1 MRVRYSLVI
10 VALLGFLGVTELSG
24 AAPEQKSTATPEQ
37 LAFFETKV
45 RPLLIKKCV
54 ECHGPDLQ
62 EAGLR
67 LDSRS
72 ALLHG
77 MEGSP
82 AAVPGE
88 PDKSRL
94 IAVIKYDGNVQMPP
108 DGKLDD
114 EQLAVLTNWVKLG
127 LPWPDEQ
134 PVAAAANS
142 KNATG
147 KKPAETDAMWGGAMD
162 QRVARARAEHWA
174 FQPVKRVEPPPVAD
188 AAWSQNPV
196 DRFIAAKLH
205 AAKLQPSPE
214 ADPAT
219 LIRRLS
225 FDLTGLPPTA
235 EEVEA
240 FVRDYSPKTYA
251 ALVDKL
257 LASPRYGERWARHW
271 LDIARYADTKGY
283 AFQQERRYPFAY
295 TYRDYVI
302 NAFNDDKPYDQF
314 ILEQIAADKLPA
326 TAENKH
332 LAALGFITCGRQYQG
347 MHDTLDDQIDV
358 VTRGLLGLTASC
370 SRCHDH
376 KFDPIPTD
384 DYYSLYGVFRSSMTP
399 PELPL
404 IGKPTPSKEYDEF
417 VAELAK
423 LEAAQKKFLAE
434 ATAKLADELRSNVGG
449 YLSKILLD
457 RLDKSSTK
465 EAEFLFDAGDPRP
478 LVLRRWRELLDATK
492 KKPDPVFAAWHALDA
507 LKEAEFPAAAAKQI
521 DAWSND
527 KNAAAAKSVNRLI
540 VAELKQNP
548 PQKMLDVAK
557 TYGTVFGHVHDE
569 WKKQLDPKQ
578 RKVGEP
584 EPQQLADAAAEEVRQ
599 VLFREHSP
607 TVLNEDDLRQV
618 LDRKTRN
625 DYEALKKKVEEFV
638 VMSPAAPPRAMV
650 LVDAKGLYNPRVF
663 LRGDASRPE
672 REVPRQFLRILAGDE
687 RKPFTDGSGRLGL
700 AQAIASR
707 DNPLTARVMVN
718 RIWLLHF
725 GRGLVDTPSDFG
737 VRTPPPSHP
746 ELLDYLASEFMNE
759 GWSIKR
765 IHRLIVTSQ
774 TYRQSSDAGEAVQA
788 GLAVD
793 PENRLLWRMNRRRL
807 ELEPMRDAMLA
818 VAGRL
823 DLTSLGRPVELW
835 KQPYPTRRTV
845 YGFIDRQD
853 LPGVFGVF
861 DFASPEVTIDQRP
874 RTTVPQQ
881 ALFAMNSPFVQEQAK
896 HAAARKEIA
905 AAPNDAARI
914 ESLYRTVLG
923 RRPTTDETQRVE
935 RFLQEVGKLPPVTNS
950 SLWQYGYG
958 EFDVAAAKVK
968 SFQPFPHWTGSA
980 WQGGPKLPDAKLGH
994 ASVSAANAHPG
1005 RNAKQAIVVRWKSP
1019 RVGRIVV
1026 EGLLKH
1032 PHKEGDGVAAYVT
1045 SSRLG
1050 KLGAWTAKNSQATTK
1065 VEAFDVKLGDE
1076 IDFIVEPRTS
1086 DAFDSYTWKPVLKLE
1101 QDEAK
1106 GAKAPP
1112 ATAWSFA
1119 DAFQGPQ
1126 PTPQTPWEML
1136 AQVLLMSN
1144 EFVFVD

>member
-1 MRVRYSLVI
+1 
-10 VALLGFLGVTELSG
+10 
-24 AAPEQKSTATPEQ
+24 
-37 LAFFETKV
+37 
-45 RPLLIKKCV
+45 
-54 ECHGPDLQ
+54 
-62 EAGLR
+62 
-67 LDSRS
+67 
-72 ALLHG
+72 
-77 MEGSP
+77 
-82 AAVPGE
+82 
-88 PDKSRL
+88 
-94 IAVIKYDGNVQMPP
+94 
-108 DGKLDD
+108 
-114 EQLAVLTNWVKLG
+114 
-127 LPWPDEQ
+127 
-134 PVAAAANS
+134 
-142 KNATG
+142 
-147 KKPAETDAMWGGAMD
+147 MD

-404 IGKPTPSKEYDEF
+404 IGKPTPS
-417 VAELAK
+417 
-423 LEAAQKKFLAE
+423 
-434 ATAKLADELRSNVGG
+434 
-449 YLSKILLD
+449 
-457 RLDKSSTK
+457 
-465 EAEFLFDAGDPRP
+465 P

-625 DYEALKKKVEEFV
+625 DYEGPRRCERVIQSARV
-638 VMSPAAPPRAMV
+638 SPWRCFASRAGSAAAVPADPRRRRAETVHRRQRSARPSPSDREPRQPADGAGDGQSNLAAPFWARTRRHAERFWGS
-650 LVDAKGLYNPRVF
+650 DAAAV
-663 LRGDASRPE
+663 ASRVARLP
-672 REVPRQFLRILAGDE
+672 RE
-687 RKPFTDGSGRLGL
+687 
-700 AQAIASR
+700 
-707 DNPLTARVMVN
+707 
-718 RIWLLHF
+718 
-725 GRGLVDTPSDFG
+725 
-737 VRTPPPSHP
+737 
-746 ELLDYLASEFMNE
+746 
-759 GWSIKR
+759 R
-765 IHRLIVTSQ
+765 IHERGVVDQADSPPHRHVADLPAVVRCRRSGAGRPGRRSREPSVVADESSSFGIGADARRDARRRRSVGPDVARPPRRVVEATV
-774 TYRQSSDAGEAVQA
+774 SDAAH
-788 GLAVD
+788 
-793 PENRLLWRMNRRRL
+793 RLRL
-807 ELEPMRDAMLA
+807 
-818 VAGRL
+818 
-823 DLTSLGRPVELW
+823 
-835 KQPYPTRRTV
+835 
-845 YGFIDRQD
+845 
-853 LPGVFGVF
+853 
-861 DFASPEVTIDQRP
+861 
-874 RTTVPQQ
+874 
-881 ALFAMNSPFVQEQAK
+881 
-896 HAAARKEIA
+896 H
-905 AAPNDAARI
+905 
-914 ESLYRTVLG
+914 
-923 RRPTTDETQRVE
+923 
-935 RFLQEVGKLPPVTNS
+935 
-950 SLWQYGYG
+950 
-958 EFDVAAAKVK
+958 
-968 SFQPFPHWTGSA
+968 
-980 WQGGPKLPDAKLGH
+980 
-994 ASVSAANAHPG
+994 
-1005 RNAKQAIVVRWKSP
+1005 
-1019 RVGRIVV
+1019 
-1026 EGLLKH
+1026 
-1032 PHKEGDGVAAYVT
+1032 
-1045 SSRLG
+1045 
-1050 KLGAWTAKNSQATTK
+1050 
-1065 VEAFDVKLGDE
+1065 
-1076 IDFIVEPRTS
+1076 
-1086 DAFDSYTWKPVLKLE
+1086 
-1101 QDEAK
+1101 
-1106 GAKAPP
+1106 
-1112 ATAWSFA
+1112 
-1119 DAFQGPQ
+1119 
-1126 PTPQTPWEML
+1126 
-1136 AQVLLMSN
+1136 
-1144 EFVFVD
+1144 